1 MLSEQYYAA
10 LPRKMLDSG
19 LMFIPKIQSRKNMS
33 SLLVG
38 TLNCLMDHL
47 RFGKWISYRYPN
59 LTGVNMSW
67 QWFACFL
74 IGLKLSHVDKL
85 LTPQWLRSYW
95 KRSFLPEGTTHK
107 LPSTRNSLYWSS
119 ATRSLCCLTS
129 SAAFSLNL
137 SSPVFRTSQMH
148 QRHHQNPIGGASLVA
163 QW

>member
-1 MLSEQYYAA
+1 MISEQYYAA

-47 RFGKWISYRYPN
+47 RFGKWISYSYPN

-74 IGLKLSHVDKL
+74 IGLKLFHVDKL

-95 KRSFLPEGTTHK
+95 KRSFLSEGTTPK
-107 LPSTRNSLYWSS
+107 LASTAELTLLVKYNKESVLFDQFCSIFTALIIPSL
-119 ATRSLCCLTS
+119 
-129 SAAFSLNL
+129 
-137 SSPVFRTSQMH
+137 QD
-148 QRHHQNPIGGASLVA
+148 
-163 QW
+163 